1 MNIKSLICLAVILM
15 TVSVSNAEDIANF
28 DDLSLEPN
36 SYWNGSDGSGGFIS
50 GQAWFNNNY
59 DSTWGSWDSF
69 CYSNMTD
76 INSSGWAAQY
86 NAITGAGED
95 GSANYAVGYVGW
107 AGPPTIVLDEAGV
120 VDGLYVTNNNFA
132 YYSMKNGDAFSKKFG
147 GDNGGDADW
156 FLLTITGL
164 NANNEIT
171 GSVDFYL
178 ADFRFEDN
186 NSDYIVDTWDYVEL
200 SSLGQ
205 VKSMEF
211 TLNSSDTG
219 AWGMNTPAYFVI
231 DSILEPLSPLM
242 QAMQDIDEAI
252 ESKLEAEEA
261 IKAALAKE
269 RSAINALNL
278 LLQSGN
284 LEGLTVAE
292 INEAKAKVKTAISS
306 QRIAKHALNK
316 SIDRLEDML
325 VILTGD
331 MEK

>member
-1 MNIKSLICLAVILM
+1 
-15 TVSVSNAEDIANF
+15 
-28 DDLSLEPN
+28 
-36 SYWNGSDGSGGFIS
+36 
-50 GQAWFNNNY
+50 
-59 DSTWGSWDSF
+59 
-69 CYSNMTD
+69 MTD
-76 INSSGWAAQY
+76 TNSSGRTAQY
-86 NAITGAGED
+86 NTITGDGED

-107 AGPPTIVLDEAGV
+107 EGPPTIVLDEAGV
-120 VDGLYVTNNNFA
+120 VDGLYVTNDNFA

-147 GDNGGDADW
+147 GDNGDDADW

-186 NSDYIVDTWDYVEL
+186 NSDYIVDTWEYVEL

-205 VKSMEF
+205 VKSMKF
-211 TLNSSDTG
+211 TLSSSDTS

-252 ESKLEAEEA
+252 ESKLEAEEV

-278 LLQSGN
+278 LLQSSD

-316 SIDRLEDML
+316 SIDRLENVL
-325 VILTGD
+325 EILTGD